1 MMKLKSKKGF
11 TLAELLIVIAIIA
24 IMVAIAIPVFNGQLN
39 KAKAGTDLANLRSA
53 YAVAQI
59 EMLTNKPASGTADK
73 DALQAAIN
81 EALPDVTSQLGS
93 GGIVVGDS
101 PVNSEGVV
109 DKSKIT
115 IGGKTLSELEALAQ

>member
-115 IGGKTLSELEALAQ
+115 LGGKTLSELEALAQ